1 MVPSP
6 VSSELLLQRMGAS
19 LVFIQPAKNGKP
31 HGPSLMVE
39 LQSGTVGMAEHSMP
53 IHELGGQGTPEKV
66 LGIIGLAKLVSCS
79 VLAVI
84 THAEKVILSSTMF
97 GCQTVS
103 ICCHSQ
109 VLQAGRTKCPIYC
122 QNVCAAGS

>member
-1 MVPSP
+1 MS
-6 VSSELLLQRMGAS
+6 SMANSELLLQRMGAS

-53 IHELGGQGTPEKV
+53 LHEVGGQGLPEKI

-84 THAEKVILSSTMF
+84 THAEEVLPCLCVRFLYAISSNLPTPVM
-97 GCQTVS
+97 G
-103 ICCHSQ
+103 
-109 VLQAGRTKCPIYC
+109 
-122 QNVCAAGS
+122 

>member
-1 MVPSP
+1 MGSTQI
-6 VSSELLLQRMGAS
+6 SSELLLQRMGAS

-53 IHELGGQGTPEKV
+53 LQELGGGQGMPEKI
-66 LGIIGLAKLVSCS
+66 LGIIGVAKLVSCS

-84 THAEKVILSSTMF
+84 THAEKVPLWSLF
-97 GCQTVS
+97 FKKE
-103 ICCHSQ
+103 ICLHWYS
-109 VLQAGRTKCPIYC
+109 
-122 QNVCAAGS
+122 

>member
-1 MVPSP
+1 MRAEINSMAN
-6 VSSELLLQRMGAS
+6 SELLLQRMGAS

-31 HGPSLMVE
+31 LGPSLMVE

-53 IHELGGQGTPEKV
+53 LHEVGGQGTPEKI

-84 THAEKVILSSTMF
+84 TQAEKVLMSLRIHFSYKLKHFATS
-97 GCQTVS
+97 C
-103 ICCHSQ
+103 I
-109 VLQAGRTKCPIYC
+109 
-122 QNVCAAGS
+122 